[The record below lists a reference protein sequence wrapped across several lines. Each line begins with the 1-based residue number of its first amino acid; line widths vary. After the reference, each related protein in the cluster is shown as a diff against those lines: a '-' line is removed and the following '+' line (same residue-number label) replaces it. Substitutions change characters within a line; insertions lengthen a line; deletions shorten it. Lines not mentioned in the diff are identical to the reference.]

1 MLPSPFATFYLF
13 HTIHTDEW
21 YLSWLRPTLSI
32 TLLLI
37 HTNCFLKRSNARNR
51 GHTGH
56 SNWSWELLLI
66 KVWEEFMEIIDSLWL
81 NISSGVICY
90 QCYLE
95 DNNYISQ
102 EFLEAFF
109 VCRFFP
115 HKKIFKVFHFQKR
128 NLDFPIALSH
138 SSSGNR
144 SVMLMYFFH
153 LNYLARWLFNRSSE
167 PGKRLQSDSFT
178 FQTITL
184 TKNQ

>member
-109 VCRFFP
+109 ICLSVLSPQKNFQSVPLSKAKPRFSYCFELQQFRKQVCDVDVLLPSQLFGKMAFQQKFWARKKTTIRFFHIP
-115 HKKIFKVFHFQKR
+115 DHYP
-128 NLDFPIALSH
+128 D
-138 SSSGNR
+138 
-144 SVMLMYFFH
+144 
-153 LNYLARWLFNRSSE
+153 
-167 PGKRLQSDSFT
+167 
-178 FQTITL
+178 
-184 TKNQ
+184 